1 MYYLFSTNR
10 GREHLTAKKALKN
23 FTVKEEDL
31 LEKFAP
37 ADALD
42 FNFLYV
48 DRHIPLEENINC
60 VFKRI
65 FDVVGSCLLI
75 IFLFSWL
82 FPIIALLIKLDS
94 KGPILFFQRRNK
106 KNGKLFTCVKFRTMI
121 VNDKADVLGAIEN
134 DFRITKIGWFLRKH
148 HLDELPQL
156 LNVICGDMSL
166 VGPRPYMVSDN
177 DKYGK
182 LIKDYR
188 VRQKIKPGITGMA
201 QVINYANPINGIE
214 YMEQRVKKD
223 IYYVYN
229 WSFLLDIKIV
239 VLTFFKMT
247 GLKKYG

>member
-1 MYYLFSTNR
+1 M
-10 GREHLTAKKALKN
+10 KN
-23 FTVKEEDL
+23 FTVKEGL

-37 ADALD
+37 AEPFD

-60 VFKRI
+60 FFKRT
-65 FDVVGSCLLI
+65 FDLVVSSLLI

-82 FPIIALLIKLDS
+82 FPVIALLIKLGS
-94 KGPILFFQRRNK
+94 KGPVLFFQRRNK
-106 KNGKLFTCVKFRTMI
+106 KNGKLFTCIKFRTMI

-134 DFRITKIGWFLRKH
+134 DFRITKLGWILRKH

-156 LNVICGDMSL
+156 FNVIWGDMSL

-182 LIKDYR
+182 LIKDYM

-201 QVINYANPINGIE
+201 QAINYVNPINGIE

-223 IYYVYN
+223 VFYVYN
-229 WSFLLDIKIV
+229 WSFLMDVKIV
-239 VLTFFKMT
+239 IRTFFKMA